1 MLNVKLY
8 VWSKPQMRTINQL
21 TIFMKK
27 TNKSYESPAI
37 EVVELVV
44 ESGFEGSI
52 GSFDP
57 EDADPIQSLDKW
69 TDWED

>member
-1 MLNVKLY
+1 MSAK
-8 VWSKPQMRTINQL
+8 RTQN
-21 TIFMKK
+21 K
-27 TNKSYESPAI
+27 TNYTNKKPYETNKYYESPAI

-52 GSFDP
+52 STLDP
-57 EDADPIQSLDKW
+57 DDADPIQRLDKW